1 MNGLPVSTANSV
13 SFLSL
18 CVRLSFKSKIRANNT
33 LCGKTVTNSQKKIPS
48 GESNGYNKSH
58 L

>member
-18 CVRLSFKSKIRANNT
+18 CVRLSFKSKIRANNA
-33 LCGKTVTNSQKKIPS
+33 LCGKTVTNSQKKILS